1 MVQLIKTDV
10 EEARGEEARGEASP
24 PGMSRTPG
32 FIATPD
38 GKIAGGWPAENK

>member
-1 MVQLIKTDV
+1 MVQLIKTD
-10 EEARGEEARGEASP
+10 EEEARGEASP